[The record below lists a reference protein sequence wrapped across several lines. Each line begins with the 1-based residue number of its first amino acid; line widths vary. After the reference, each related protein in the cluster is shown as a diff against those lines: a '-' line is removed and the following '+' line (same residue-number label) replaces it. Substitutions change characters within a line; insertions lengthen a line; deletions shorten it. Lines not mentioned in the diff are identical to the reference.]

1 MDDRC
6 WVMIGAM
13 MIVMGSKNIGIDG
26 TINTFKLV
34 NDCVDEVRRQVEKSM
49 ERVSLD
55 FYFIKE

>member
-1 MDDRC
+1 
-6 WVMIGAM
+6 MIGAM